1 MPGDPAP
8 SPATDSAAAGAAAP
22 PRAPASLVG
31 NTLALLGEL
40 GVALQDRALLLSLEL
55 RQAGL
60 AITQMVM
67 LAVMVALLLA
77 SAWFAL
83 MVGLFMAGMGFGLH
97 WSVALGLVFLVNA
110 GAAVGLWWKVR
121 ILTETLM
128 LPATVR
134 TIRAARSTP
143 PQVEAKASADG

>member
-8 SPATDSAAAGAAAP
+8 PPATDSAAGAAAP
-22 PRAPASLVG
+22 ARAPSSLVA
-31 NTLALLGEL
+31 NALALLGEL
-40 GVALQDRALLLSLEL
+40 RVALQDRALLLSLEL

-60 AITQMVM
+60 AVTQMVM

-83 MVGLFMAGMGFGLH
+83 MAGLFMAGTNLGLH
-97 WSVALGLVFLVNA
+97 WSLALGLVFMVNA
-110 GAAVGLWWKVR
+110 GAAAGLWWKVR
-121 ILTETLM
+121 ALTETLM

-134 TIRAARSTP
+134 TIRSARSA
-143 PQVEAKASADG
+143 PQVEAKGSGDG

>member
-8 SPATDSAAAGAAAP
+8 SSATDSAAAGSAAP

-31 NTLALLGEL
+31 NALSLLGEL
-40 GVALQDRALLLSLEL
+40 RIALQDRALLLSLEL

-60 AITQMVM
+60 AVTQMVM
-67 LAVMVALLLA
+67 LAVMLALLIA

-97 WSVALGLVFLVNA
+97 WSLALGLVFLVNA
-110 GAAVGLWWKVR
+110 GAAAGLWWKVR

-134 TIRAARSTP
+134 TIRAARPT
-143 PQVEAKASADG
+143 PQVEAKASPDG

>member
-8 SPATDSAAAGAAAP
+8 SPATAGDSTAARAP
-22 PRAPASLVG
+22 PSLVG
-31 NTLALLGEL
+31 SALILLDEL
-40 GVALQDRALLLSLEL
+40 RVALQDRALLLSLEL

-60 AITQMVM
+60 AVTQMVM

-83 MVGLFMAGMGFGLH
+83 MVGMFMAGASFGLH
-97 WSVALGLVFLVNA
+97 WSLALALVFGVNA
-110 GAAVGLWWKVR
+110 VAAAALWWKVR
-121 ILTETLM
+121 ALTETLM

-134 TIRAARSTP
+134 TLRSTRPAP
-143 PQVEAKASADG
+143 PIEAKGSGDG